1 MKVVAFQSTLQ
12 NLLNYIL
19 SAIFALLGMGM
30 WSIIL
35 PGIIVAPL
43 GTFIYHAKHTW
54 RPTSKLT
61 TARWSEIFNFGK
73 IFLG

>member
-30 WSIIL
+30 WSII

-43 GTFIYHAKHTW
+43 GFLFIMQNTPGDQL
-54 RPTSKLT
+54 R
-61 TARWSEIFNFGK
+61 N
-73 IFLG
+73 